1 MDDMDETVAIRPD
14 QYRNVIAEQ
23 YLYASSEIF
32 SGIQTQQGKNDFHF
46 LVTLRSF
53 IEYTR
58 RGVWFLVWATDQD
71 LLNAGKATFQR
82 PKSPHLIKIDTLINE
97 AIGEGKISHLEKKL
111 PGINEPLLDCLHAL
125 THGNPI
131 SARMLTIG
139 LDKIFDTGGLL
150 ARAEIDL
157 GIFRILLYR
166 HMLGQTFESTWKILQ
181 PIHNRPL
188 DMKENVVLAARQ
200 LKTSGKID
208 SLLKSVEAQN
218 DTHSS

>member
-58 RGVWFLVWATDQD
+58 RGVWFLVWATDED
-71 LLNAGKATFQR
+71 LLDASHATFKR
-82 PKSPHLIKIDTLINE
+82 SNCPHLIKIDKLINE
-97 AIGEGKISHLEKKL
+97 VIGEGNISHFEANL

-157 GIFRILLYR
+157 GIFQILFYR

-188 DMKENVVLAARQ
+188 DMKANVVIAAHQ
-200 LKTSGKID
+200 LKTSGKIV
-208 SLLKSVEAQN
+208 SLLESVEAPN
-218 DTHSS
+218 DTHTS